1 MHDPDCPTSTATD
14 RDAPASPM
22 DTPLEG
28 HHGRVIAWF
37 SCGGPST
44 VAAKLAIADHGPDKV
59 MVVRI
64 DTGSE
69 HPDQER
75 FHAEAERWLDHEIIT
90 LRSEDYADTWD
101 VWERTR
107 YLVGPKGARCTVE
120 LKRKVRY
127 AFQRPTDLHVFGY
140 TSEETSRVERF
151 HQSDPGLAISCPL
164 IDRDLSRSDCLAM
177 IERAGIELPVMYRLG
192 FRNNNCIGCP
202 KAGIGYWNHVRRHF
216 PDTFDRM
223 ALLER
228 DIGHA
233 VLSEEITPGTRRKT
247 PVWLD
252 ELDPDRGDVLTE
264 QPHDCSLVC
273 ADVEVQLSTTT
284 SGSGVDGFGGLS

>member
-1 MHDPDCPTSTATD
+1 MTTTNEEARES
-14 RDAPASPM
+14 RQ
-22 DTPLEG
+22 
-28 HHGRVIAWF
+28 RIVAWF

-44 VAAKLAIADHGPDKV
+44 VSAKLALVSGHRRRMD
-59 MVVRI
+59 VVVARI

-75 FHAEAERWLDHEIIT
+75 YHAEAEGWLNHEIVT
-90 LRSEDYADTWD
+90 LRAEDFADTWE
-101 VWERTR
+101 VWDRRR
-107 YLVGPKGARCTVE
+107 YLVGTQGAPCTVE

-127 AFQRPTDLHVFGY
+127 AFQRPDDLHVFGY
-140 TSEETSRVERF
+140 TTEEKHRLDRF
-151 HQSDPGLAISCPL
+151 HESEPGLDIWCPL
-164 IDRDLSRSDCLAM
+164 IDRDLTRGDCLAM
-177 IERAGIELPVMYRLG
+177 IERAGIDLPAMYRLG

-202 KAGIGYWNHVRRHF
+202 KGGIGYWNHVRRHF
-216 PDTFDRM
+216 PETFDRM

-233 VLSEEITPGTRRKT
+233 VLSEEVTEGSRAKT

-264 QPHDCSLVC
+264 EPHDCSLIC
-273 ADVEVQLSTTT
+273 AAVEMDLPVIPLTVH
-284 SGSGVDGFGGLS
+284 SGGDARPGVAP